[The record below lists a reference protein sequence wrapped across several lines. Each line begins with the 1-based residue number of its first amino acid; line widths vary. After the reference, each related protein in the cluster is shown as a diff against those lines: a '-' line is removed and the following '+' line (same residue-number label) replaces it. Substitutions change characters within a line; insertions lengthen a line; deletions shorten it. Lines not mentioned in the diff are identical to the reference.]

1 MAIISGEIMKAP
13 WVKSLILLG
22 AFAIQ
27 SHAVMGVGFQWA
39 PGELQVN
46 AASGVISPS
55 GSTQTLTLQEKGTS
69 GAQGFGLKVWVDAIP
84 FVNLELTEDVQFANY
99 NVDVI
104 DSSSSGRDTTN
115 VTFNSPFPFLKGTPF
130 TARSLTDVA
139 VLYPFLK
146 LPPLVNIL
154 SIYAGAG
161 ISYGV
166 STPTLSPTFAKNALL
181 NAEKSNSYN
190 PTTSDEAAAQA
201 ALVSAIQNADL
212 VESVGWFLQVGTHV
226 KVPVIPIA
234 FYADGKYRFTGL
246 NPELASEDGFT
257 LELGAALAF

>member
-1 MAIISGEIMKAP
+1 MKAP

-27 SHAVMGVGFQWA
+27 SHAIMGIGVQWA
-39 PGELQVN
+39 PAELQVK
-46 AASGVISPS
+46 AASGVISPL
-55 GSTQTLTLQEKGTS
+55 GSANSLSLQEKGTS
-69 GAQGFGLKVWVDAIP
+69 GAQGFGLKLWVDAIP
-84 FVNLELTEDVQFANY
+84 LVNLELTEDVQFANY
-99 NVDVI
+99 NVNFI
-104 DSSSSGRDTTN
+104 DNTTN
-115 VTFNSPFPFLKGTPF
+115 DTEAVKFNSPFPLLKGTPF

-146 LPPLVNIL
+146 LPPLINIL

-166 STPTLSPTFAKNALL
+166 STPTLSPAFAQTALA
-181 NAEKSNSYN
+181 NAEANHTYN
-190 PTTSDEAAAQA
+190 PTTGSGAEAAI
-201 ALVSAIQNADL
+201 VTAIQNADL
-212 VESVGWFLQVGTHV
+212 AQSVGWFLQVGTHV

-246 NPELASEDGFT
+246 DPDQVSEDGFT